1 MPSSNYQQL
10 PNTLSGLSNV
20 GDFHPTRTNMNMSS
34 QISINRKPN
43 VTSNNAVSKSPVR
56 NRNHTD
62 INNAALNSGS
72 RNGEHSLNSQK
83 VPRGGIQNHFKAN
96 KKLSVQNNV
105 SNSLVSNQ
113 IRLVSNVASVSQ
125 SQVGTIAST
134 SGGGQL
140 SGKIVVNSG
149 YQRQNIQQLHSLK
162 TRYGRKIKNSTSR
175 THSHNDSAYQS
186 NRYIA
191 TKDFSKSINNL
202 NP

>member
-1 MPSSNYQQL
+1 MLTIKNCKVPMYN
-10 PNTLSGLSNV
+10 
-20 GDFHPTRTNMNMSS
+20 F
-34 QISINRKPN
+34 QISINTKLN
-43 VTSNNAVSKSPVR
+43 ATSNNGVCASKSPVR

-72 RNGEHSLNSQK
+72 RNAEHSLNSQK
-83 VPRGGIQNHFKAN
+83 VPRGGIQNHFKAS

-140 SGKIVVNSG
+140 SGKIVVNNG

-175 THSHNDSAYQS
+175 THSHNDSAYNS

>member
-1 MPSSNYQQL
+1 M
-10 PNTLSGLSNV
+10 
-20 GDFHPTRTNMNMSS
+20 
-34 QISINRKPN
+34 
-43 VTSNNAVSKSPVR
+43 
-56 NRNHTD
+56 
-62 INNAALNSGS
+62 
-72 RNGEHSLNSQK
+72 
-83 VPRGGIQNHFKAN
+83 
-96 KKLSVQNNV
+96 

-140 SGKIVVNSG
+140 SGKIVVNGG
-149 YQRQNIQQLHSLK
+149 YQRQNMQQLHSLK

-175 THSHNDSAYQS
+175 TPSHNDSAYNS